1 MAAAAF
7 GPLPPGVGLEVERPE
22 LVDAEDD
29 VGLAFLGY
37 DLTVGDRV
45 EEFDL
50 GLFGRVVV

>member
-1 MAAAAF
+1 VAAAAF

-45 EEFDL
+45 EVFDL